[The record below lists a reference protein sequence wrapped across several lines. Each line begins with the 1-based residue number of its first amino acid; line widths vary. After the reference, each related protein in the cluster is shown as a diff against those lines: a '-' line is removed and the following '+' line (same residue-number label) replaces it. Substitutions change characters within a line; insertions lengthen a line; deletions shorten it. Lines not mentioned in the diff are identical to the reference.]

1 MITRAQFAELAL
13 ALPEATQASH
23 FGNADFRVRNKI
35 FATLDTAAERGSL
48 KVRSEIQQG
57 LVSAR
62 PHAFVPAAGAWGNS
76 GWTYVM
82 LEHVLLDELREL
94 VADAWRLIAPARL
107 AAQHAES
114 GPGGALEL
122 HVTPVVPPRGV
133 SRSRPAQSAKP
144 AGKKK
149 PTKKKRAAKAAP
161 SRSRPGSKARQSAE
175 ESAPRRRRAR
185 S

>member
-13 ALPEATQASH
+13 AMPEAMQASH
-23 FGNADFRVRNKI
+23 FGNPDFRVRNKI
-35 FATLDTAAERGSL
+35 FANLDSGVERGSL
-48 KVRSEIQQG
+48 KVRSEIQRV

-62 PHAFVPAAGAWGNS
+62 PQAFVPAAGAWGNS

-82 LEHVLLDELREL
+82 LEHVELDEVRQL

-114 GPGGALEL
+114 IPSAIELEI
-122 HVTPVVPPRGV
+122 TPVVPARG
-133 SRSRPAQSAKP
+133 SSGGRPSGSARR

-149 PTKKKRAAKAAP
+149 KKAKKR
-161 SRSRPGSKARQSAE
+161 SQE
-175 ESAPRRRRAR
+175 
-185 S
+185 